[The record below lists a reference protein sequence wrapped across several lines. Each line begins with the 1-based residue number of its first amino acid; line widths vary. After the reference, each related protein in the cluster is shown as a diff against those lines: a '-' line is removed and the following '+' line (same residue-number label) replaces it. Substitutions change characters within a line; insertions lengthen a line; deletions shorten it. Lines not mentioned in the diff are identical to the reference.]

1 MNDAPTYKIHMCYNF
16 VFGVVSHEQFL
27 NFFFFFFLRPWR
39 RKSHSKK
46 RVTHLTYL
54 G

>member
-27 NFFFFFFLRPWR
+27 NFFFFFFFAPLEAKEP
-39 RKSHSKK
+39 
-46 RVTHLTYL
+46 L
-54 G
+54 